1 MTQIELNK
9 FLEEHKKWLETEGKE
24 GKRAKLSGE
33 DLRQVDLSCANLRYA
48 DFSLADLRHANLSDA
63 DLRYADVNFAD
74 LSFANLSNAD
84 LRYAVLDYST
94 FPLWSGGLNVHID
107 DRQATQLLYHLVRN
121 VLFSKNT
128 SKELKNLLGS
138 KELIEQANKFHRVK
152 KFGKIGGE
160 DA

>member
-9 FLEEHKKWLETEGKE
+9 VLEEHKKWLETEGKE
-24 GKRAKLSGE
+24 GKRANLSGE
-33 DLRQVDLSCANLRYA
+33 DLRYVDLSCANLRYA
-48 DFSLADLRHANLSDA
+48 DFSLADLRHANLSD
-63 DLRYADVNFAD
+63 
-74 LSFANLSNAD
+74 AD

-121 VLFSKNT
+121 VLYSKNT

-152 KFGKIGGE
+152 KCGKIGGE
-160 DA
+160 NE